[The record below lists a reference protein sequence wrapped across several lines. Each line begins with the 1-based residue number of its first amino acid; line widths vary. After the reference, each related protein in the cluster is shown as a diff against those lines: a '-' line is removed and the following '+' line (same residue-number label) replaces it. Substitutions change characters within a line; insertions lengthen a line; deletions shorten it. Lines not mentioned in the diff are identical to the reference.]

1 MSISVNLAAAQMSDP
16 ALVTDI
22 EALLLR
28 TGMPAHRLELEIT
41 ESQLMDNAHAA
52 EQQLAALKALGV
64 QLSIDDFGTGYSSF
78 AHIQRL
84 PISVL
89 KIDRSFVGSVT
100 SNEDDATIVK
110 AIINLAHSL
119 NMQVIAEGAETAE
132 QVDFLGK
139 NHCDQVQGF
148 FFSKAVTFDD
158 LKELLT
164 QDDFVDR
171 RIQSVLALGGALR

>member
-1 MSISVNLAAAQMSDP
+1 
-16 ALVTDI
+16 
-22 EALLLR
+22 
-28 TGMPAHRLELEIT
+28 
-41 ESQLMDNAHAA
+41 
-52 EQQLAALKALGV
+52 
-64 QLSIDDFGTGYSSF
+64 
-78 AHIQRL
+78 
-84 PISVL
+84 VL

-100 SNEDDATIVK
+100 TNEDDATIVK

-132 QVDFLGK
+132 QVDFLAK

-148 FFSKAVTFDD
+148 FFSKPVTFADI
-158 LKELLT
+158 KELLT